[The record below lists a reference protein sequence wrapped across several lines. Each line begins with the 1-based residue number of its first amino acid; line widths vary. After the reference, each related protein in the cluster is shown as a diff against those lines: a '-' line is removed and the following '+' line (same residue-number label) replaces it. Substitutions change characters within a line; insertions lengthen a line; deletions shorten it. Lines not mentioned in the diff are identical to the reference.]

1 MDTWLGINDK
11 CQEDWNEL
19 DKELLMRRDLVKDN
33 EFNFTRINNQKY
45 TN

>member
-33 EFNFTRINNQKY
+33 EN
-45 TN
+45 